1 MHAAF
6 WADHSGEEGAQ
17 ITQHRFDTR
26 RALQAEQG
34 CLMFRLAI
42 PIIIIILLPQN
53 QNHPQVQALQFT
65 GLFSPCAVC
74 RSSSYRIP
82 IRVEHD
88 APWESQAA
96 P

>member
-1 MHAAF
+1 
-6 WADHSGEEGAQ
+6 
-17 ITQHRFDTR
+17 
-26 RALQAEQG
+26 
-34 CLMFRLAI
+34 MFRLAI
-42 PIIIIILLPQN
+42 PIIIIIILPQN

-88 APWESQAA
+88 AP
-96 P
+96 